1 MFRRPPVVSNIG
13 GVGERVRHD
22 IDGLLFD
29 VGDATSLMQTFH
41 RCVTEEGL
49 HARLAAASPGVPPVL
64 DVVEAHCAVY
74 GVPMPGAEPVEE
86 PSAPSAAPAA
96 PRAKRKAAAPAS

>member
-1 MFRRPPVVSNIG
+1 VLSEAYMFRRPPVVSNIG

-29 VGDATSLMQTFH
+29 VGDATSLMQTMH

-64 DVVEAHCAVY
+64 DVVQAHCAVY
-74 GVPMPGAEPVEE
+74 GL
-86 PSAPSAAPAA
+86 SAFQ
-96 PRAKRKAAAPAS
+96 KQKADFQTVA